1 MMLINKFNVDMM
13 TLYSHIYLFIISLWI
28 VIGLILYPSYFINI
42 LFCYLIL
49 MSKLIFIFIVLILYE
64 YIEVEL
70 FIEIIIVGFCV

>member
-1 MMLINKFNVDMM
+1 MMLIDKFNVVMM
-13 TLYSHIYLFIISLWI
+13 LLYSHIYLFIISLWI

-42 LFCYLIL
+42 LFCYLLL
-49 MSKLIFIFIVLILYE
+49 MSKLIFIFIVLTLYE